1 MPAAATHSGWVRR
14 VITRSGP
21 PVVALVGHL
30 AVLFAL
36 GYESANEAVL
46 GEPPAAITVEIVFA
60 PSGHTTM
67 ASRPPLTID
76 DQSHQLVDTID
87 RPQTAAVEQQD
98 EPPAPVPAAVTA
110 TAIPASTTMAAP
122 RRSSSTPKAGE
133 SQTSFAKRQSAP
145 LAIAPTP
152 NPLGASDPRDGGSTG
167 ALGVSAAPSNV
178 PSAWKARL
186 LSHLERYK
194 HYPDAAR
201 AQCSEGTA
209 LLSFGMDRDGR
220 VLGFY
225 LVRSSG
231 CPELDDEVFAMI
243 ERASPLPPAPP
254 EIREQ
259 IVQLVVPV
267 RFRM

>member
-1 MPAAATHSGWVRR
+1 MVAAARHSGWVRR
-14 VITRSGP
+14 VTARSGGT
-21 PVVALVGHL
+21 VVALVGHL

-36 GYESANEAVL
+36 GYESASE
-46 GEPPAAITVEIVFA
+46 AITVEIVFA
-60 PSGHTTM
+60 PARST
-67 ASRPPLTID
+67 TID
-76 DQSHQLVDTID
+76 ADRPVAVDGGSHDLVDAVD
-87 RPQTAAVEQQD
+87 QPQTAAVRQQD
-98 EPPAPVPAAVTA
+98 EPPLFSAAA
-110 TAIPASTTMAAP
+110 TAIPAVATVATP
-122 RRSSSTPKAGE
+122 RRSSSAPRVAKR
-133 SQTSFAKRQSAP
+133 QTSSAKRQSAP

-152 NPLGASDPRDGGSTG
+152 SPLGASDPRDGGSTG
-167 ALGVSAAPSNV
+167 ALGVSAEPSNV

-194 HYPDAAR
+194 RYPDAAR
-201 AQCSEGTA
+201 AQRSEGTA
-209 LLSFGMDRDGR
+209 LLSFGMERDGR

-231 CPELDDEVFAMI
+231 CPELDDEVLAMI
-243 ERASPLPPAPP
+243 EPASPLPPAPP